1 MRVLFF
7 LLGAGTLF
15 AQDGAG
21 WYRLRCAGCHDSN
34 VAARVPRRSDLAS
47 MSTETIVR
55 TLTTGSMRSQGRD
68 LTADQKASIARF
80 LTGNRPAAQVEMP
93 RCSGATPFDP
103 SKMEWNGWGVD
114 ARNSRFQPN
123 PGLASAD
130 VPRLK
135 LKWAFGFPG
144 DSVAFGQATVV
155 DGRIFAG
162 SQGGRVYS
170 LDARSGCAHW
180 IFDAGAA
187 VRTAP
192 ELDPQGTVYF
202 GDLAANVYAVEGS
215 SGKLKWKVNLDP
227 HPHARITGSPKW
239 HAGRLIVPV
248 SSFEEGPAADPK
260 YACCTFRGSVVA
272 LDAAQGREVWRA
284 WMIPEP
290 PRRKGKN
297 KIGTP
302 RFSPSGIGVW
312 CSPSIDPKRNMLY
325 VATGDNYTE
334 PDTPLSDAVIAIDLD
349 SGAIRW
355 SKQMTSDDV
364 WNTGCI
370 APGKG
375 NCPDKEGPDFDFGA
389 SPMLIDLGAGKQALI
404 TAQKSGMV
412 YAHDP
417 DNGGNLLW
425 STRAAEGGKL
435 GGIQWGPATDGQRIY
450 VAVSDLAWRRFES
463 RLYRGFELDPLKGG
477 GLKALDPGTGRILWS
492 AKPGVCGQ
500 RGQCSPAQSAAV
512 TVIPGALFSG
522 AVDGHLRAYAADD
535 GRVLWDFDTARDYQT
550 VNGVKAHGGSI
561 DSAGAVVA
569 GGMVFA
575 TSGYGLMGG
584 MPGNVL
590 LAFSVE
596 GQ

>member
-1 MRVLFF
+1 MLLF
-7 LLGAGTLF
+7 LLGAGGLF

-21 WYRLRCAGCHDSN
+21 WYRLRCAYCHDSN

-55 TLTTGSMRSQGRD
+55 SLTTGSMRSQGRD
-68 LTADQKASIARF
+68 LSTAQKTAIARY
-80 LTGNRPAAQVEMP
+80 LTGTPVNAAPVNMP
-93 RCSGATPFDP
+93 RCADSPAFNA
-103 SKMEWNGWGVD
+103 SKVQWNGWGVD
-114 ARNSRFQPN
+114 ARNTRFQPN
-123 PGLASAD
+123 PGLSKDD

-144 DSVAFGQATVV
+144 DSVAFGQAAVI
-155 DGRIFAG
+155 DGRVIAG
-162 SQGGRVYS
+162 SQGGKVYS
-170 LDARSGCAHW
+170 LDARSGCVHW
-180 IFDAGAA
+180 IFDAAA
-187 VRTAP
+187 SVRTAP
-192 ELDPQGTVYF
+192 EVDGEGTIYI

-215 SGKLKWKVNLDP
+215 SGRLKWKVNLDP
-227 HPHARITGSPKW
+227 HPHARITGAPKW

-248 SSFEEGPAADPK
+248 SSFEEGPAADPR
-260 YACCTFRGSVVA
+260 YPCCSFRGSVVS
-272 LDAAQGREVWRA
+272 LDAAQGKEQWRT

-290 PRRKGKN
+290 ARVRGKTKG
-297 KIGTP
+297 GTP
-302 RFSPSGIGVW
+302 RLSPSGIGVW
-312 CSPSIDPKRNMLY
+312 CSPTIDPRRNVLY

-334 PDTPLSDAVIAIDLD
+334 PDTSLSDAVIAMDLD
-349 SGAIRW
+349 TGRIRW
-355 SKQMTSDDV
+355 SKQMTAGDV
-364 WNTGCI
+364 WNAGCI
-370 APGKG
+370 APGKV

-389 SPMLIDLGAGKQALI
+389 SPILVDLGGGRQALFS
-404 TAQKSGMV
+404 AQKSGMV

-425 STRAAEGGKL
+425 SARAAEGGKL
-435 GGIQWGPATDGQRIY
+435 GGIQWGPATDGQRLY

-463 RLYRGFELDPLKGG
+463 RLYRGFELDPTKGG
-477 GLKALDPGTGRILWS
+477 GLKALDTGTGKLLWD
-492 AKPGVCGQ
+492 AKPGVCGARQ
-500 RGQCSPAQSAAV
+500 QCSPAQSGAV
-512 TVIPGALFSG
+512 TAMPGAVFSG
-522 AVDGHLRAYAADD
+522 AVDGHLRAYASED

-590 LAFSVE
+590 LAFSVD